1 MRSLAGLRALVT
13 GSGVRLGRAIADHLS
28 DQGVAVAF
36 HCHASREGADAGAAR
51 ARAQGRAAVVLEAN
65 LEDFRAA
72 HALPGR
78 AAESLGGLDIVVSS
92 AARFEKVPFQEIR
105 PEALRRMLALDFEAP
120 FALAQG
126 AAAVLTNPGGCLVNL
141 LDIGAFEPWRGYA
154 HYCSAKAA
162 LAMLTRLLALE
173 LAPGIRVNGVA
184 PGTILWP
191 ERGYNEA
198 EKAAELKRVPLG
210 RIGTAQEVAETVAF
224 LCQNEYLTGEIV
236 RVDGGRGI

>member
-1 MRSLAGLRALVT
+1 MRTLSGLRALVT

-36 HCHASREGADAGAAR
+36 HCHGSREGAEAGAAR
-51 ARAQGRAAVVLEAN
+51 AKAQGRGAVVLTAD
-65 LEDFRAA
+65 LADFAAAKDLPRRAA
-72 HALPGR
+72 
-78 AAESLGGLDIVVSS
+78 AALGGLDILVAS
-92 AARFEKVPFQEIR
+92 AALFEKTPFQQIE
-105 PEALRRMLALDFEAP
+105 PAAMRRMLALNFEAP

-126 AAAVLTNPGGCLVNL
+126 AAAVLSRPGGCIVHL

-154 HYCSAKAA
+154 HYCSSKAA

-173 LAPGIRVNGVA
+173 LAPDIRVNGVA

-191 ERGYNEA
+191 EGYGEA
-198 EKAAELKRVPLG
+198 ERAAELRRIPLG
-210 RIGTAQEVAETVAF
+210 RIGTAAEVAETVAF

-236 RVDGGRGI
+236 RVDGGRGV